1 MAELNL
7 LGVPMD
13 LGAGRRGVD
22 MGPSALRLARL
33 GDTLRGLG
41 HEVRDLGNVAVPVA
55 ESVAEDAVPGATRSA
70 AAGAGVGAR
79 FLPEIAAVC
88 AELAAR
94 ISALGPEALP
104 IVLGGDHAL
113 SLGSIAGIAR
123 RAPGAG
129 GERIG
134 VLWIDAHADVNTPAT
149 SPSGNVHGM
158 PLAHLLGHGDPRLLA
173 AVTGNAAA
181 HPVVRPEDVVLVGL
195 RSVDAGERGFVRRLG
210 LRTYT
215 MSDIDRSGIGAVTE
229 AALAAL
235 AHTDRLHVSFDAD
248 VLDPAIAPGVG
259 TPIAGGLAYREA
271 HLLMELLHESGR
283 VGSVDLVEV
292 NPILDDRNRTAQTL
306 VDLAASLF
314 GRTIL

>member
-1 MAELNL
+1 MAELTL

-33 GDTLRGLG
+33 GDTLRSLG
-41 HEVRDLGNVAVPVA
+41 HGVRDLGNLAVPVA
-55 ESVAEDAVPGATRSA
+55 ESVTDGPPD
-70 AAGAGVGAR
+70 AR
-79 FLPEIAAVC
+79 FLVAIATVC
-88 AELAAR
+88 RDLAA
-94 ISALGPEALP
+94 ALEPLPPQVVP

-113 SLGSIAGIAR
+113 ALGSVAGAR
-123 RAPGAG
+123 RRAV
-129 GERIG
+129 GERVG
-134 VLWIDAHADVNTPAT
+134 VLWIDAHADLNTPST

-173 AVTGNAAA
+173 AVGAGM
-181 HPVVRPEDVVLVGL
+181 VLRPEDVVLVGL
-195 RSVDAGERGFVRRLG
+195 RSVDPGERDMIRRHG
-210 LRTYT
+210 LSTFT
-215 MSDIDRSGIGAVTE
+215 MSDIDRSGIARVTE

-235 AHTDRLHVSFDAD
+235 AHVDRLHVSFDAD

-283 VGSVDLVEV
+283 VRSVDLVEV
-292 NPILDDRNRTAQTL
+292 NPILDHGNRTAQTL
-306 VDLAASLF
+306 VELAASLF